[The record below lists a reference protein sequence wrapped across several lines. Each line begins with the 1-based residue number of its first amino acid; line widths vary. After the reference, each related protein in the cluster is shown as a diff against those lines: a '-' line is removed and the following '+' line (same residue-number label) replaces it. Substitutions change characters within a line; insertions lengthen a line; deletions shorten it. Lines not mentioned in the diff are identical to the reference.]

1 MTFMNLLYGNFQVS
15 SKQIKDTLT
24 WIIMKSNTR
33 PLQGLPKM
41 DLVMCGDTF
50 ADVIKLI
57 NNVLEFS
64 FIQNYSWSTLK
75 PRILEHHL

>member
-15 SKQIKDTLT
+15 SKQLKDTLT
-24 WIIMKSNTR
+24 IGSSWNPIP

>member
-1 MTFMNLLYGNFQVS
+1 
-15 SKQIKDTLT
+15 
-24 WIIMKSNTR
+24 
-33 PLQGLPKM
+33 M

-64 FIQNYSWSTLK
+64 FIQNYS
-75 PRILEHHL
+75 

>member
-1 MTFMNLLYGNFQVS
+1 MNLLCGNFQVS

-33 PLQGLPKM
+33 LLQGLPKM

-64 FIQNYSWSTLK
+64 FIQNYS
-75 PRILEHHL
+75 